1 MCLEGNTISNP
12 VHTSETRMCGDDT
25 HRLSFW
31 PGRQYIA
38 RVGISCTA
46 LHAGEDSRL
55 SIWGH
60 LLLRR
65 VCPRL
70 LIVQPSRLCPNPT
83 KKNLSVFTLTAG

>member
-25 HRLSFW
+25 HRLSFL

-46 LHAGEDSRL
+46 LQAGEESRFL
-55 SIWGH
+55 SEGIFSFVEYALGY
-60 LLLRR
+60 
-65 VCPRL
+65 
-70 LIVQPSRLCPNPT
+70 S
-83 KKNLSVFTLTAG
+83 